1 MKKLLSENKLL
12 NTRRGLL
19 KGAGLGALALLGLSK
34 GTAST
39 QDRFEKEINIM
50 PDDKLFGIVREEL
63 MLKQDLVYLNTGTL
77 GPAPKLV
84 FNKVSQ
90 LTKRLEAN
98 PAIENFGPM
107 GSEMEK
113 TRLKVAAFMGAN
125 EEEIILTRNTT
136 EGIS

>member
-77 GPAPKLV
+77 RNVSKLTL
-84 FNKVSQ
+84 Q
-90 LTKRLEAN
+90 
-98 PAIENFGPM
+98 
-107 GSEMEK
+107 
-113 TRLKVAAFMGAN
+113 
-125 EEEIILTRNTT
+125 
-136 EGIS
+136 